1 MLPHETSGP
10 VASPCTNVC
19 RMNDASGWCEGC
31 WRTIDEI
38 VAWASLDDPA
48 RRAVWLQLNARR
60 RSTEGG
66 PR

>member
-1 MLPHETSGP
+1 
-10 VASPCTNVC
+10 
-19 RMNDASGWCEGC
+19 MNDASGWCEGC